1 MNLPHILLVAVVFPT
16 MLIVLV
22 GAHEMGHYLFARL
35 FGMATE
41 EFAIGMFG
49 KPLVVL
55 GKRRYTIPLRPGDD
69 PGNRG
74 EPNPLEGGATAEPTE
89 VVETPNGRLLRE
101 TTVFTIRP
109 WPVGGFVRIKGMI
122 PQEDGGETRVPGGF
136 FSKAPWKRWV
146 VLAAGPAFSMIAGV
160 LLLIPVLT
168 IQGVQKPTGR
178 PVVADLIVGD
188 PADKG
193 GLKPKDRI
201 VSVDGTTTST
211 WFDVLS
217 NVRDKGEKP
226 IALVIERDGKRLEK
240 TVVGR
245 LDESPTDVADAKG
258 EPTGER
264 RVQTKLGMSAEW
276 KQASIPFGEA
286 VGVAVKMPY
295 RSAMDLIGKL
305 SHPAELKKS
314 VGGPGTMIMAT
325 SASVDQGFGSI
336 MTLAALLSIS
346 LGIFNLLPFPPLDG
360 GQMWIAFVEMLRGGR
375 RLSMRTQVRV
385 INVGFAFVL
394 MLICTVL
401 VIDVQ
406 RWVFPESAADVKGR

>member
-401 VIDVQ
+401 AIDVQ